1 MSLPNSIWND
11 SNRPPP
17 APIEFA
23 GEWVAWNHT
32 RTEIVA
38 HGDDLEAVYDATT
51 AAGHPDAVF
60 QKLPDA
66 DTYLIGGATREATN
80 LRSRNKSCRAC

>member
-1 MSLPNSIWND
+1 MSLPNSILND
-11 SNRPPP
+11 PNRPLP
-17 APIEFA
+17 APVEFA

-38 HGDDLEAVYDATT
+38 HSDDLEAVYDVAA
-51 AAGHPDAVF
+51 AAGHPNAVF

-66 DTYLIGGATREATN
+66 DTYFMGGAIREATN